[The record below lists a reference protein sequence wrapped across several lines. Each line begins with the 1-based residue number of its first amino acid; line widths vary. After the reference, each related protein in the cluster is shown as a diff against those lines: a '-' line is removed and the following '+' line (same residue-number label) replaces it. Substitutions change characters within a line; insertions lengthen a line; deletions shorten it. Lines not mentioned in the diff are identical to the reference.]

1 MARLNKVNE
10 SDEAKVKQLIADGA
24 TQDAVNLLAQMA
36 IICAGDNDFERA
48 ERYRDWLYEVDS
60 MAISA
65 IVLVNEKMEIAKSKY
80 LQADQGILWK
90 KFVTGLPSDEAN
102 AFFFALT
109 EMEVTADHILLT
121 QGEPNNRLY
130 FINQGRL
137 KIYYDSEQK
146 QVMIRE
152 IGPGQILGEETF
164 FGVNVCTLSAATL
177 TRVRCAYLTRERL
190 DNLKQRVSKYF
201 GAVKKN
207 MFFREKN
214 I

>member
-10 SDEAKVKQLIADGA
+10 SEEAKVKQLVADGA

-36 IICAGDNDFERA
+36 IICAGDNDFESA
-48 ERYRDWLYEVDS
+48 ERYRDWLYEIDS

-65 IVLVNEKMEIAKSKY
+65 IVQINEKMETVKSKY
-80 LQADQGILWK
+80 LQADQGILWQ
-90 KFVTGLPSDEAN
+90 KFVTGLPSAESN

-137 KIYYDSEQK
+137 K
-146 QVMIRE
+146 
-152 IGPGQILGEETF
+152 
-164 FGVNVCTLSAATL
+164 
-177 TRVRCAYLTRERL
+177 
-190 DNLKQRVSKYF
+190 NLL
-201 GAVKKN
+201 
-207 MFFREKN
+207 
-214 I
+214 